1 MKIAAVK
8 ISCLLGDPDA
18 NLLKVRDFLVELRRL
33 ARSQARSGRRARER
47 KQQPERRI
55 ARRLLAVPNQRPL
68 PDRQFSLPHAKAIA
82 RHLKNRVWDPGRRPS
97 DNQPKT

>member
-33 ARSQARSGRRARER
+33 ARSRLFFQKSLIPDTRRR
-47 KQQPERRI
+47 
-55 ARRLLAVPNQRPL
+55 
-68 PDRQFSLPHAKAIA
+68 
-82 RHLKNRVWDPGRRPS
+82 
-97 DNQPKT
+97 